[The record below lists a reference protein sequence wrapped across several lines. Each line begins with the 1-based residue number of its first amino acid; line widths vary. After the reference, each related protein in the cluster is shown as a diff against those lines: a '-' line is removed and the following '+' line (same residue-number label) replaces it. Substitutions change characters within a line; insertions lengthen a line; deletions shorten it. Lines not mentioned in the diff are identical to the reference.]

1 MLGHLRYFI
10 FRRHYRI
17 LYGSWFNRTSPE
29 STVSEYAGWKYR
41 SLEAVGV
48 AEAAKKKKAYL
59 RFLDMVE
66 PRGVAVEQ
74 DAAKKR
80 NRTDGVEEEQ
90 DEKKNVPSSVLSGAR
105 EKLFD

>member
-17 LYGSWFNRTSPE
+17 LYGSWFNRASPE

-41 SLEAVGV
+41 SLADLE
-48 AEAAKKKKAYL
+48 ELKAAKKKEAYL

-66 PRGVAVEQ
+66 PLEQ
-74 DAAKKR
+74 LAGRDAASKAGKVGNWEKERKKK
-80 NRTDGVEEEQ
+80 DMCVCVGW
-90 DEKKNVPSSVLSGAR
+90 K
-105 EKLFD
+105 

>member
-17 LYGSWFNRTSPE
+17 LYGSRFIRSSPE
-29 STVSEYAGWKYR
+29 SAVSEYAGWKYR
-41 SLEAVGV
+41 SLEELEEL
-48 AEAAKKKKAYL
+48 EAAKKKEAYL

-66 PRGVAVEQ
+66 PREVAVGQ
-74 DAAKKR
+74 DA
-80 NRTDGVEEEQ
+80 VEKAE

-105 EKLFD
+105 RTI

>member
-41 SLEAVGV
+41 TLEQD
-48 AEAAKKKKAYL
+48 AAKKKEAYL

-66 PRGVAVEQ
+66 PRDGKS
-74 DAAKKR
+74 AAA
-80 NRTDGVEEEQ
+80 G
-90 DEKKNVPSSVLSGAR
+90 DEKK
-105 EKLFD
+105 KY

>member
-41 SLEAVGV
+41 SLEELEEL
-48 AEAAKKKKAYL
+48 EAAKKKEAYL
-59 RFLDMVE
+59 RFLNMVE
-66 PRGVAVEQ
+66 PRDVGTLE
-74 DAAKKR
+74 R
-80 NRTDGVEEEQ
+80 ERLR
-90 DEKKNVPSSVLSGAR
+90 KN
-105 EKLFD
+105 